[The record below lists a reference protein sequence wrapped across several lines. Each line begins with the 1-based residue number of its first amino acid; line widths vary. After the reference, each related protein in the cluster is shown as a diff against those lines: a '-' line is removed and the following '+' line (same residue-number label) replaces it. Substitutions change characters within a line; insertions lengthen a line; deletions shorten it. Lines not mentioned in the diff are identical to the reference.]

1 MILLWW
7 TQIIISLSIMKL
19 SLPLDDVRTDWSTC
33 TYFFF
38 SMNLYLD
45 DLGRPMTSTFN
56 PDSIAVSLFVKMIL
70 REIHLIIKKWPTTRS
85 KVLFWCWYEG
95 LVSDGF
101 QDTNLFCRSVQCPAL
116 CAYGLLP
123 LISSRQNKSIGRQ
136 GRYNA
141 GTRAFVAGHQ
151 FLLQVSPVRS
161 SVRILKD
168 TTAPAS
174 HFFWKIL

>member
-56 PDSIAVSLFVKMIL
+56 PDSIAVSLFRNMIW
-70 REIHLIIKKWPTTRS
+70 EKYIW
-85 KVLFWCWYEG
+85 
-95 LVSDGF
+95 
-101 QDTNLFCRSVQCPAL
+101 
-116 CAYGLLP
+116 
-123 LISSRQNKSIGRQ
+123 SSKSIRRQ
-136 GRYNA
+136 GPNCYFNA
-141 GTRAFVAGHQ
+141 GTRALFETDFRIKISCAGR
-151 FLLQVSPVRS
+151 SCPVPCS
-161 SVRILKD
+161 ARILKG
-168 TTAPAS
+168 TTVPPAS
-174 HFFWKIL
+174 RPFYKWIRLLTAYEMNRQAESWTKILLR